1 MTKERKNRMHFIK
14 RIASLAAS
22 IVMILSMSVSRQ
34 PQIMAVTEPLDIH
47 LTIETKEIDIAD
59 IPDDRRVSLEMY
71 VENCPPFTGMWAY
84 FEKDPRLEFD
94 LVKPFSIVDGV
105 QNISPLNTLSHVEIE
120 PHMFGCGI
128 PAIIG
133 RHIDHSGAIV
143 TVNVFLPENVKS
155 GDFYQINFSKYIG
168 ETPMMVDFGRTID
181 ERYYETSFTQ
191 LNGGGILITGSA
203 PQPEPPVQQQPV
215 PEPPAPEEPPAEVPG
230 DNGNGNTDVPDEPE
244 ESDVPE
250 ENSEA
255 VTTTVAETTKAAA
268 TASTTT
274 ASTSIVTTASTT
286 ETTTSASTSSKTVTE
301 TSITTSSATK
311 EREGNEDTENRK
323 NNWIP
328 IIAITLSVTV
338 ISSAAL
344 LLTKSRRK

>member
-1 MTKERKNRMHFIK
+1 MTKERENKMHFIK
-14 RIASLAAS
+14 RIASLTAS

-94 LVKPFSIVDGV
+94 LVRPFSIVDGV

-143 TVNVFLPENVKS
+143 TVNVFLPENVES

-203 PQPEPPVQQQPV
+203 PQPEPPVQQQP
-215 PEPPAPEEPPAEVPG
+215 APEEPPAEVPG

-244 ESDVPE
+244 ESDAPE

-274 ASTSIVTTASTT
+274 AITTTVTTASTT

-311 EREGNEDTENRK
+311 EREGNEDTENKK

>member
-1 MTKERKNRMHFIK
+1 MHFIK
-14 RIASLAAS
+14 RIASLVAL
-22 IVMILSMSVSRQ
+22 IVITLSMSVSRQ
-34 PQIMAVTEPLDIH
+34 HQIMAVTEPLDIH

-94 LVKPFSIVDGV
+94 LVRPFSIVDGV

-133 RHIDHSGAIV
+133 RNIDHSGAIV

-181 ERYYETSFTQ
+181 ERYYESSFTQ

-203 PQPEPPVQQQPV
+203 PQPEPPVQQQPI
-215 PEPPAPEEPPAEVPG
+215 PEPPAEVPG
-230 DNGNGNTDVPDEPE
+230 DNGGGNTDVPDEPE
-244 ESDVPE
+244 ESDTPE
-250 ENSEA
+250 ENSGNENSEA

-274 ASTSIVTTASTT
+274 VSTTISTTASTT

-301 TSITTSSATK
+301 TTITTSSATK
-311 EREGNEDTENRK
+311 EREGNEDTENKK